1 VSEPHSND
9 KLSVNERLSMNL
21 DMGNQIFKDIK
32 IPLLWGKRA
41 ILEDKT
47 GRISII
53 LVDGTKAVLE
63 VLKNEPAPSIQY
75 ELIEGGFKVIS
86 NGQALYSFDKERRII
101 TGLSQKLP
109 ECEIQGSGIRIGSN
123 ILSRSKAIGFGVG
136 VAVYEQRIVMGN
148 SLPEGLA
155 RLVA

>member
-1 VSEPHSND
+1 
-9 KLSVNERLSMNL
+9 MNL
-21 DMGNQIFKDIK
+21 NMGNQIFEDVR

-41 ILEDKT
+41 IIEDKT

-53 LVDGTKAVLE
+53 LLDGNKAVLE
-63 VLKNEPAPSIQY
+63 VLRNEPTSNIQY
-75 ELIEGGFKVIS
+75 EPIEDGFMVIY
-86 NGQALYSFDKERRII
+86 NGQELYSFDKERRVI
-101 TGLSQKLP
+101 TGHSQKLP
-109 ECEIQGSGIRIGSN
+109 ECEIRGGGIRIGSS

-136 VAVYEQRIVMGN
+136 VEVYEQRIVMGN